1 MEIKTKS
8 EKLKAK
14 SCGLKNRNKIKP
26 EIRYLN
32 DMKEVLYDKKWLE
45 SAPNYELYYM
55 YRGVKK
61 KNGLRYDITVIPP
74 RMLGKE
80 FVKTKGNRN
89 SNNFPELYTVLE
101 GKAILLMQKMKN
113 GIVKDAAAIKM
124 GKGDWAIV
132 SSDYAVI
139 AINPS
144 QKTLKTGNWVSEK
157 NKNIYGELEAMNGA
171 GYFYTKEGWI
181 KNIKYKIAPKLRF
194 EKPLKKSP
202 KSLSFLY
209 G

>member
-1 MEIKTKS
+1 M
-8 EKLKAK
+8 
-14 SCGLKNRNKIKP
+14 
-26 EIRYLN
+26 N

-45 SAPNYELYYM
+45 SAPNLELYYM
-55 YRGVKK
+55 RRGVKK

-89 SNNFPELYTVLE
+89 SNNFPELYTVLK
-101 GKAILLMQKMKN
+101 GKAILLMQKAETCLPAGREKIAKD
-113 GIVKDAAAIKM
+113 IVAIKM
-124 GKGDWAIV
+124 KKGDWAIV

-139 AINPS
+139 TINPSS
-144 QKTLKTGNWVSEK
+144 QKTLKTANWISEK
-157 NKNIYGELEAMNGA
+157 NKNIYGELETMAGA
-171 GYFYTKEGWI
+171 CYFYTKEGWV

-202 KSLSFLY
+202 KNLDFLL
-209 G
+209 

>member
-1 MEIKTKS
+1 MAMKTK
-8 EKLKAK
+8 
-14 SCGLKNRNKIKP
+14 KP

-45 SAPNYELYYM
+45 SAPNLELYYM
-55 YRGVKK
+55 RRGVKK
-61 KNGLRYDITVIPP
+61 KNGLRCDITVIPP

-101 GKAILLMQKMKN
+101 GKAILLTQKTKD
-113 GIVKDAAAIKM
+113 GIVKDIAAIKM
-124 GKGDWAIV
+124 KKGDWAIV

-139 AINPS
+139 TINPSS
-144 QKTLKTGNWVSEK
+144 QKTLKTANWISEK
-157 NKNIYGELEAMNGA
+157 NKNIYGELETMAGA
-171 GYFYTKEGWI
+171 CYFYTKEGWV

-202 KSLSFLY
+202 KNLDFLL
-209 G
+209 